1 MKSTTLKK
9 RIFTSIFLLLLT
21 FLIFKFVFV
30 MVLSLLILGILSILE
45 FINLSKKIFKN
56 SFYYYLFNFLF
67 ITFISIFSFLFFFF
81 SNFHQ
86 LKFIILILLIGCIA
100 SDIGGYVF
108 GKTFKGPKLTKLSPN
123 KTIAGSIGSFLFS
136 GILISG
142 LFYYYTDIFN
152 TKILLISFFTSLAC
166 QLGDLFFSYLKR
178 KAKLKDTGNFLPGHG
193 GVLDRLDGIY
203 FGIPLGFV
211 TLILF
216 F

>member
-1 MKSTTLKK
+1 MKSTILKK

-21 FLIFKFVFV
+21 FLIFKFDFV
-30 MVLSLLILGILSILE
+30 MVLSLLILGIFSILE

-56 SFYYYLFNFLF
+56 SFYYYLFNFIF
-67 ITFISIFSFLFFFF
+67 ITFISVFSFLFFFF

-86 LKFIILILLIGCIA
+86 LKFIILILLIGCVA

-136 GILISG
+136 VTIISI

-152 TKILLISFFTSLAC
+152 IKILFISFITSLAC

-203 FGIPLGFV
+203 FGIPLGFIA
-211 TLILF
+211 LILF

>member
-9 RIFTSIFLLLLT
+9 RIFTSIFFLLLT

-108 GKTFKGPKLTKLSPN
+108 GKTFKGKKLTKISPK
-123 KTIAGSIGSFLFS
+123 KTISGSIGSFLS
-136 GILISG
+136 S
-142 LFYYYTDIFN
+142 
-152 TKILLISFFTSLAC
+152 ILLIPIFLQFMDNYHIVTLVFITLIISLIS
-166 QLGDLFFSYLKR
+166 QIGDLFISFLKR
-178 KAKLKDTGNFLPGHG
+178 RAKIKDTGSILQGHG
-193 GVLDRLDGIY
+193 GILDRLDGIIFALPFSY
-203 FGIPLGFV
+203 FLLKI
-211 TLILF
+211 I
-216 F
+216 

>member
-1 MKSTTLKK
+1 MKSTILKK

-21 FLIFKFVFV
+21 FLIFRFDFV
-30 MVLSLLILGILSILE
+30 MVLSLLILGTFSILE

-56 SFYYYLFNFLF
+56 SFYYYLFNFIF

-136 GILISG
+136 VIIISI

-152 TKILLISFFTSLAC
+152 IKILIISFITSLAC

-203 FGIPLGFV
+203 FGIPLGFIA
-211 TLILF
+211 LILF